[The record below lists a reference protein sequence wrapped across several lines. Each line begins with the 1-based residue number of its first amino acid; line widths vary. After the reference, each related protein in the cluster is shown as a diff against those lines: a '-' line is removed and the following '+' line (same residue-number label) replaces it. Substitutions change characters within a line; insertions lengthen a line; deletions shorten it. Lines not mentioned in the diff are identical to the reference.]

1 MQSIIMIVSGKLK
14 TTEKGSIMS
23 RVIEKLKKL
32 EKKGL
37 VKINYK
43 LGSFEILTKAKQKI
57 KDITMSIATSDPK
70 TCLQMFKQM
79 YGED

>member
-43 LGSFEILTKAKQKI
+43 LGSFEILTKDKQKI

>member
-1 MQSIIMIVSGKLK
+1 
-14 TTEKGSIMS
+14 MS
-23 RVIEKLKKL
+23 RVIKKLKNL

-43 LGSFEILTKAKQKI
+43 LGSFEILTKDKQKI
-57 KDITMSIATSDPK
+57 KDITISIATSDPK

>member
-1 MQSIIMIVSGKLK
+1 
-14 TTEKGSIMS
+14 MS
-23 RVIEKLKKL
+23 RVIEKLKNL

-43 LGSFEILTKAKQKI
+43 LGSFEILTKDKQKI
-57 KDITMSIATSDPK
+57 KDITISIATSDPK

>member
-1 MQSIIMIVSGKLK
+1 VGK
-14 TTEKGSIMS
+14 MS
-23 RVIEKLKKL
+23 RVIEKLKNL

-43 LGSFEILTKAKQKI
+43 LGSFEILTKDKQKI
-57 KDITMSIATSDPK
+57 KDITISIATSDPK

>member
-1 MQSIIMIVSGKLK
+1 
-14 TTEKGSIMS
+14 MS

-43 LGSFEILTKAKQKI
+43 LGSFEILTKDKQKI

-79 YGED
+79 YGEK

>member
-1 MQSIIMIVSGKLK
+1 
-14 TTEKGSIMS
+14 MS

-43 LGSFEILTKAKQKI
+43 LGSFEILTKDKQKI
-57 KDITMSIATSDPK
+57 KDITISIATSDPK
-70 TCLQMFKQM
+70 TCVEMFKQM
-79 YGED
+79 NGED

>member
-1 MQSIIMIVSGKLK
+1 
-14 TTEKGSIMS
+14 MS

-43 LGSFEILTKAKQKI
+43 LGSFEILTKDKQKI
-57 KDITMSIATSDPK
+57 KDITISIATSDPK
-70 TCLQMFKQM
+70 TCVEMFKQM

>member
-1 MQSIIMIVSGKLK
+1 
-14 TTEKGSIMS
+14 MS
-23 RVIEKLKKL
+23 RVIEKLKNL

-43 LGSFEILTKAKQKI
+43 LGSFEILTKDKQKI
-57 KDITMSIATSDPK
+57 KDITINIATTDPK

-79 YGED
+79 QGKDKYFGETLLLVSKKW

>member
-1 MQSIIMIVSGKLK
+1 MIVSGKLK

-43 LGSFEILTKAKQKI
+43 LGSFEILTKDKQKI
-57 KDITMSIATSDPK
+57 KDITISIATSDPK

-79 YGED
+79 HGED

>member
-1 MQSIIMIVSGKLK
+1 
-14 TTEKGSIMS
+14 MS
-23 RVIEKLKKL
+23 RVIEKLKNL

-43 LGSFEILTKAKQKI
+43 LGSFEILTKDKQKI
-57 KDITMSIATSDPK
+57 KDITISIATSDPK

-79 YGED
+79 YGKD

>member
-1 MQSIIMIVSGKLK
+1 
-14 TTEKGSIMS
+14 MS
-23 RVIEKLKKL
+23 RVIEKLKNL

-37 VKINYK
+37 VKINYN
-43 LGSFEILTKAKQKI
+43 LGSFEILTKDKQKI
-57 KDITMSIATSDPK
+57 KDITISIATSDPK

>member
-1 MQSIIMIVSGKLK
+1 
-14 TTEKGSIMS
+14 MS
-23 RVIEKLKKL
+23 RVIEKLKNL

-43 LGSFEILTKAKQKI
+43 LGSIEILTKDKQKI
-57 KDITMSIATSDPK
+57 KDITISIATSDPK

>member
-1 MQSIIMIVSGKLK
+1 
-14 TTEKGSIMS
+14 MS

-43 LGSFEILTKAKQKI
+43 LGSFEILTKDKQKI
-57 KDITMSIATSDPK
+57 KDITISIATSAPK

-79 YGED
+79 HGKD

>member
-1 MQSIIMIVSGKLK
+1 
-14 TTEKGSIMS
+14 MS
-23 RVIEKLKKL
+23 KVIEKLKKL

-43 LGSFEILTKAKQKI
+43 LGSFEILTKDKQKI
-57 KDITMSIATSDPK
+57 KDITISIATSDPK

-79 YGED
+79 YGEK

>member
-1 MQSIIMIVSGKLK
+1 
-14 TTEKGSIMS
+14 MS
-23 RVIEKLKKL
+23 RVIEKLKNL

-43 LGSFEILTKAKQKI
+43 LGSFEILTKDKQKI
-57 KDITMSIATSDPK
+57 KDITISIATSDPK

-79 YGED
+79 YGEK

>member
-1 MQSIIMIVSGKLK
+1 MKLK
-14 TTEKGSIMS
+14 EIYKRGSVMS

-43 LGSFEILTKAKQKI
+43 LGSFEILTKDKQKI
-57 KDITMSIATSDPK
+57 KDITISIATSDPK
-70 TCLQMFKQM
+70 TCVEMFKQM
-79 YGED
+79 NGED

>member
-1 MQSIIMIVSGKLK
+1 
-14 TTEKGSIMS
+14 MS

-43 LGSFEILTKAKQKI
+43 LGSFEILTKDKQKI
-57 KDITMSIATSDPK
+57 KDITISIATSDPK

>member
-1 MQSIIMIVSGKLK
+1 
-14 TTEKGSIMS
+14 MS
-23 RVIEKLKKL
+23 RVIKKLKNL

-43 LGSFEILTKAKQKI
+43 LGSFEILTKDKQKI
-57 KDITMSIATSDPK
+57 KDITISIATSDPQ

>member
-1 MQSIIMIVSGKLK
+1 
-14 TTEKGSIMS
+14 MS

-43 LGSFEILTKAKQKI
+43 LGSFEILTKDKQKI
-57 KDITMSIATSDPK
+57 KDITISIATSDPK

-79 YGED
+79 YGEK